1 MKILNNY
8 VSKNLFIVFGT
19 SIIVMSFIM
28 MTGQLLKMLELLS
41 TGISFASFA
50 KVFTFVM
57 PEVLAFSIPIAML
70 VAVILVYSRMS
81 AENEITALRASGIS
95 LWQITAPG
103 LILSFFLCA
112 VCLYLQLYTKPYC
125 KFYLKNA
132 RLNVLLENPSAML
145 AAGKTQQFGNLS
157 ITVGEKEGDQ
167 VSRVTIVINESE
179 NKINT
184 IYGKK
189 GRIEVDESGKKINL
203 HLNEVLVRG
212 VTFKEQGQIEST
224 PITKEYGVYPIDIGQ
239 QINQKSLVK
248 KDKYL
253 DFNGLVGRIKV
264 MSETDR
270 KEDVNELLFRLNQNI
285 VMALS
290 PFAFLMIAMPFGFS
304 SARSETSVGL
314 VVSLIVV
321 IVYFSVVLLM
331 KNFDKYSF
339 SHLLIWLPNLAFVSY
354 GLYAMKKITR
364 T

>member
-1 MKILNNY
+1 MKILNSY
-8 VSKNLFIVFGT
+8 VSKNLLVVFGA

-41 TGISFASFA
+41 SGISFAAFA
-50 KVFTFVM
+50 KVFIFVM
-57 PEVLAFSIPIAML
+57 PEVLAFAIPIALL

-103 LILSFFLCA
+103 LILSFVLCGI
-112 VCLYLQLYTKPYC
+112 CLYLQLYTKPYC

-132 RLNVLLENPSAML
+132 RLNVLLENPSSML
-145 AAGKTQQFGNLS
+145 VAGKTQQFGNLS
-157 ITVGEKEGDQ
+157 ITVGEKEGEKI
-167 VSRVTIVINESE
+167 SRVTIVINESE

-184 IYGKK
+184 IYGKT
-189 GRIEVDESGKKINL
+189 GRIEVDDSRKKINL

-212 VTFKEQGQIEST
+212 VAFKESGQIEST
-224 PITKEYGVYPIDIGQ
+224 PIIKEYGVYPLDIGQ
-239 QINQKSLVK
+239 QINQRRLVK

-253 DFNGLVGRIKV
+253 DFNGLVGRIQV

-270 KEDVNELLFRLNQNI
+270 DEDVHELLFRLNQNI

-290 PFAFLMIAMPFGFS
+290 PFAFLMVAMPFGFS
-304 SARSETSVGL
+304 SARSETSIGL

-321 IVYFSVVLLM
+321 IIYFSIVMLM
-331 KNFDKYSF
+331 KNFDKYYI
-339 SHLLIWLPNLAFVSY
+339 SHLLIWLPNLAFVIY
-354 GLYAMKKITR
+354 GLKAMKKITK